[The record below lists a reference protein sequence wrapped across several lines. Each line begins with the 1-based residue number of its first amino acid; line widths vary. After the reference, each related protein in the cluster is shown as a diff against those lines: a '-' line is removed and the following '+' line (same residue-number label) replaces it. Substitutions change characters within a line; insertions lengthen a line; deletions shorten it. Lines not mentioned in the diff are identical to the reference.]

1 MTRAGVTLASFIVL
15 GAFVAVPTAR
25 GQEPPAPPPPPAAP
39 RREAPKPVVPV
50 KVQIVLS
57 RYDGEK
63 KIASLPF
70 TLWVNANDLPTNLN
84 MHTQVAVATNAQ
96 ANAGN
101 GSLAPP
107 ITSVNYKT
115 IGTGISCEAATL
127 DDGRIRLR
135 VTVNDNSM
143 LPDKGAGAMTT
154 VAGFPSF
161 QDFTSSN
168 VLILKDGQTAQY
180 AAATDAVSGQVTKI
194 DVTVTV
200 IK

>member
-1 MTRAGVTLASFIVL
+1 MTRACVTFASFVVL
-15 GAFVAVPTAR
+15 AAFVAVPVAR
-25 GQEPPAPPPPPAAP
+25 GQQLASPPPPPSTP
-39 RREAPKPVVPV
+39 RMEAPKLIVPL
-50 KVQIVLS
+50 KVQLLLS

-63 KIASLPF
+63 KVASLPF
-70 TLWVNANDLPTNLN
+70 TLSVNANDRPTILN
-84 MHTQVAVATNAQ
+84 MHTQVAVPTNAI
-96 ANAGN
+96 AGRF
-101 GSLAPP
+101 APP
-107 ITSVNYKT
+107 PMTAVNYKT
-115 IGTGISCEAATL
+115 IGTGISCEASTL

-168 VLILKDGQTAQY
+168 VLILRDGQTAQY

>member
-1 MTRAGVTLASFIVL
+1 MTRACVTFASFVVL
-15 GAFVAVPTAR
+15 AAFVAVPVAR
-25 GQEPPAPPPPPAAP
+25 GQQLASPPPPASTP
-39 RREAPKPVVPV
+39 RMEAPKLIVPL
-50 KVQIVLS
+50 KVQLLLS

-63 KIASLPF
+63 KVASLPF
-70 TLWVNANDLPTNLN
+70 TLSVNANDRPTVLN
-84 MHTQVAVATNAQ
+84 MHTNVAVPTNAI
-96 ANAGN
+96 G
-101 GSLAPP
+101 GPPP
-107 ITSVNYKT
+107 ITAVNYKT
-115 IGTGISCEAATL
+115 IGTGINCEASTL
-127 DDGRIRLR
+127 DDGRIRLS

-168 VLILKDGQTAQY
+168 VLILRDGQTAQY

-194 DVTVTV
+194 DITVTV